1 MSVTGPFFRSKT
13 DVTLISGDFG
23 FLTQPGSRVCI
34 ATIQTMMVYSLSLA
48 PLASFNRWR
57 GWTTTGPFHQRMR
70 CLIDLFAGK
79 AYIPQPVGW

>member
-1 MSVTGPFFRSKT
+1 MQRFGRDRVESGHGADIVDLSKM
-13 DVTLISGDFG
+13 
-23 FLTQPGSRVCI
+23 TQPGSRVCI
-34 ATIQTMMVYSLSLA
+34 ATIQTMVVYSLSLA

>member
-1 MSVTGPFFRSKT
+1 M
-13 DVTLISGDFG
+13 
-23 FLTQPGSRVCI
+23 TQPGSRVGI

-57 GWTTTGPFHQRMR
+57 GWTTTGPFHQRML

-79 AYIPQPVGW
+79 AYIPHPVGWQGGPRCKALSVPWSGAT